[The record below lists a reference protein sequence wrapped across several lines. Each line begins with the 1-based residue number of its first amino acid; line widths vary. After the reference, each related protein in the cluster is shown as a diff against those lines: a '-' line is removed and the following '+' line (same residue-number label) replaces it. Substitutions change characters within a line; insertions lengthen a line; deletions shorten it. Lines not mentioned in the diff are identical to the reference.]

1 MTGFDPDVYAAIRD
15 GAKRSAAVCAPMIL
29 NALPDPQRRPTIL
42 DVGCGEGWWS
52 EAFLDLNCAV
62 DSVDQEPPLEQAEGV
77 HIDRVDL
84 EGEYALRRGYDLALC
99 LEVAEHLTPKAGG
112 EIVRQLTR
120 CAGVVAWS
128 AAIPAQGGHGHLN
141 EQWPDYWETRFAAHG
156 WAFLDPFRDAL
167 WGHPEV
173 EPWYQ
178 QNLLLAA
185 PSGIATSAGAARA
198 LVHPAIYLSRAENA
212 AYWREQALESQREVE
227 RVRRSAADAL
237 S

>member
-42 DVGCGEGWWS
+42 DVGCGEAWWS

-62 DSVDQEPPLEQAEGV
+62 TSIDQAPPLEHAEGV
-77 HIDRVDL
+77 HIDEVDL
-84 EGEYALRRGYDLALC
+84 EGIYALERGYDLALC
-99 LEVAEHLTPKAGG
+99 LEVAEHLDADAGD
-112 EIVRQLTR
+112 ELVRQLCR
-120 CAGVVAWS
+120 CASVVAWS
-128 AAIPAQGGHGHLN
+128 AAIPGQGGHGHQN
-141 EQWPDYWETRFAAHG
+141 EQWPDYWEERFIAHG

-167 WGHPEV
+167 WGHPDV

-185 PSGIATSAGAARA
+185 PSGIATSAGAVRP
-198 LVHPAIYLSRAENA
+198 LVHPLVYLARVENA
-212 AYWREQALESQREVE
+212 AYWREERMRAFALLNRDQRNQ
-227 RVRRSAADAL
+227 L
-237 S
+237 